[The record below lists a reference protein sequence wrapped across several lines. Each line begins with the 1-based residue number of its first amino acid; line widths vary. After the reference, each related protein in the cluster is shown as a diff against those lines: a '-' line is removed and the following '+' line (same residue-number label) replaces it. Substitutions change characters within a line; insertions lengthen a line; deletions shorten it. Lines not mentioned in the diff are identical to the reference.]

1 MNDYVFLH
9 GGDVEDNT
17 DFQGEKWGSVD
28 YRKIH
33 GDDLDENGNSRR
45 SKSNV
50 SLYFNEIS
58 GRYLGEK
65 CDFLDQNYV
74 RSDTL
79 NKICFVKIIDVS
91 VQHSIFPTAEND
103 CVLDVFTLRALS
115 SEEIRNKMNDGDPK

>member
-1 MNDYVFLH
+1 MAIF
-9 GGDVEDNT
+9 
-17 DFQGEKWGSVD
+17 FF
-28 YRKIH
+28 KIRSNH
-33 GDDLDENGNSRR
+33 VRLDISNEGRGDLDENGNSRR

-91 VQHSIFPTAEND
+91 VQHSIFSIAEND
-103 CVLDVFTLRALS
+103 CVLDVFTLRALF